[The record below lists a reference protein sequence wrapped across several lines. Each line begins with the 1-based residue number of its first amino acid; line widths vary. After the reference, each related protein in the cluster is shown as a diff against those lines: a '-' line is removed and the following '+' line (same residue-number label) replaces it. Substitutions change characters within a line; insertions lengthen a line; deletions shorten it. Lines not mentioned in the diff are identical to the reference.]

1 VVTAIATSATNQCVE
16 DRPGIVATSG
26 AALMH
31 GFDLA
36 FYVLAAIP
44 AVAAVLTALTIGSSR
59 FQRTSGAAGPAGRTG
74 TRPDK
79 PDPRAPGRL
88 SVAAPTPTVDRGLPL
103 SAQRREQGKGVSRP
117 ATAGTTTRKF
127 GCSWGGVRLCRAV

>member
-31 GFDLA
+31 GSDLA
-36 FYVLAAIP
+36 FHVLAAIT
-44 AVAAVLTALTIGSSR
+44 AVAAVLTRLTIGSS
-59 FQRTSGAAGPAGRTG
+59 FSGRPAR
-74 TRPDK
+74 
-79 PDPRAPGRL
+79 PGRRHARGRDRISQIRTPGRP

-103 SAQRREQGKGVSRP
+103 SAQLREQGKDVSRP
-117 ATAGTTTRKF
+117 ATAWTTTRHSRCLWI
-127 GCSWGGVRLCRAV
+127 GIRLSSAV